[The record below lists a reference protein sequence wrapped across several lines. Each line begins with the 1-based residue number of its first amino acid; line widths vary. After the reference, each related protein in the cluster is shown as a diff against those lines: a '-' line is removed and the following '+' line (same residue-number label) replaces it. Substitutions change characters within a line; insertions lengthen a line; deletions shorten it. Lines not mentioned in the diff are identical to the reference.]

1 MMYNYVTLND
11 GTGIAH
17 SEVIYNNDEETVKVY
32 FEQPV
37 EGGFNC
43 AECWLPSYS
52 WTKKEGFSKEQLDYL
67 QEFLESTAHIII
79 QLARSGGFDNASSL

>member
-1 MMYNYVTLND
+1 MMYNYMTLND

-17 SEVIYNNDEETVKVY
+17 SEILESNGKETVKVY

-37 EGGFNC
+37 ENGFNW
-43 AECWLPSYS
+43 AECWLPTYS
-52 WTKKEGFSKEQLDYL
+52 WTGSNGFSEAQMNYF

-79 QLARSGGFDNASSL
+79 QLARVGGFDNAAGF

>member
-1 MMYNYVTLND
+1 MMFNYMTLND

-17 SEVIYNNDEETVKVY
+17 SEIISKDKKECVKVY

-43 AECWLPSYS
+43 AECYLPSYE
-52 WTKKEGFSKEQLDYL
+52 WTKKEGFSKEQMDYF
-67 QEFLESTAHIII
+67 QNFLESTAHIII
-79 QLARSGGFDNASSL
+79 QLARSGGFENASSF

>member
-1 MMYNYVTLND
+1 MMYNYMTLND

-17 SEVIYNNDEETVKVY
+17 SNIIESNGREEVKVY

-37 EGGFNC
+37 QSGFNW

-52 WTKKEGFSKEQLDYL
+52 WTGSKGFSQEQLDYF
-67 QEFLESTAHIII
+67 QDFLESTAHIII
-79 QLARSGGFDNASSL
+79 QLARSGGFDNAAGF